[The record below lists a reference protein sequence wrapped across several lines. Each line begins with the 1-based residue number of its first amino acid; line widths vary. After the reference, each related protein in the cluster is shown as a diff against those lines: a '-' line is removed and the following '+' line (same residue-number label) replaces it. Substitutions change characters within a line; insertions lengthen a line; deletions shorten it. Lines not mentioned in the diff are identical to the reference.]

1 MDRQHESMPGFW
13 SILNVFLALQCAHG
27 KKGGRGLCAKA
38 AMEAGH
44 NLKLSY
50 ASDVLFAVTEM
61 FTRDS

>member
-13 SILNVFLALQCAHG
+13 SILNVFLALQCAHREERG
-27 KKGGRGLCAKA
+27 GLCAKA

-61 FTRDS
+61 VTRDS